1 MAAVCFGGKY
11 MTWLFIDPSETEV
24 VNVSVLYFRTVFW
37 CYPFL
42 GSIFLYRNTLQGMGY
57 GLLPMMA
64 GVAELVGRGVVAM
77 IAAGQ
82 KSYFGVCMAS
92 PAAWILASELLIV
105 MYYYVIRQNEKRFAK
120 YADEE

>member
-57 GLLPMMA
+57 GLVPMLG
-64 GVAELVGRGVVAM
+64 GVFQGVWLAD
-77 IAAGQ
+77 
-82 KSYFGVCMAS
+82 
-92 PAAWILASELLIV
+92 PAAWIAALIPLV
-105 MYYYVIRQNEKRFAK
+105 PYYFYTMRKWKTTETKIQKQI
-120 YADEE
+120 